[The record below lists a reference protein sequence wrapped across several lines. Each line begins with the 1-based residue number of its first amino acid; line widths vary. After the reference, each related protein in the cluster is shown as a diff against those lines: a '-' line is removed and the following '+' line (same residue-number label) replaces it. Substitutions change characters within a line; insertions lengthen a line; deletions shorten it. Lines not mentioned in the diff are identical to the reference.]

1 MAQNLSQEV
10 IDLVQ
15 RIKNGSGLSTIA
27 DQQRLRELG
36 YQYNPNNVVDPLSG
50 TMPDNGVGTDYISQY
65 VQGWGNNYDMWRPD
79 GSFMHTATQPSGN
92 ASIITP
98 LIAAAAMYF
107 GLPPTALG
115 SEGIAAA
122 GATQGAGMTAAEAWG
137 SGAGLGGDTLG
148 AMGLGEGAAA
158 SGAGSSGLY
167 SLAGSQ
173 AASGTAGLGNGLSAT
188 AGPGMNVSGTTGLGM
203 SSGANMTSGL
213 SGVLNSTGAAGGTG
227 SLLSGLGAAGQ
238 AASGASGLS
247 NLFSDPKDLQSMV
260 ALGSGIG
267 GFIDSQNKQ
276 DAINTNTNNFMNR
289 WDSFYAP
296 GSNEYNLLKQEMER
310 KDAAAGRNSQYG
322 TRLAEMGG
330 RIAQAKFNS
339 LSSMYGVANNGVQAA
354 NAVGS
359 GLGQLAG
366 GIGTAAQNGTLS
378 KIFGGQ

>member
-10 IDLVQ
+10 LDLVQ
-15 RIKNGSGLSTIA
+15 RIKNGSPLSTIA
-27 DQQRLRELG
+27 DQQRLQQLG
-36 YQYNPNNVVDPLSG
+36 YQYNPNNVVDPISG
-50 TMPDNGVGTDYISQY
+50 TMQDNGVGTDYISQY
-65 VQGWGNNYDMWRPD
+65 TQGWGNNYDMWRPD
-79 GSFMHTATQPSGN
+79 GSFMHTAVQPSGN

-115 SEGIAAA
+115 SEGVAAA
-122 GATQGAGMTAAEAWG
+122 GMGATEGAGMTAAEAWG

-148 AMGLGEGAAA
+148 AMGVGEGAAA
-158 SGAGSSGLY
+158 TGAGSSGLY
-167 SLAGSQ
+167 SLAGSAGAP
-173 AASGTAGLGNGLSAT
+173 AA
-188 AGPGMNVSGTTGLGM
+188 PGMTTGTTGLGM
-203 SSGANMTSGL
+203 SSGGVSTSGL
-213 SGVLNSTGAAGGTG
+213 TSGTSGLASMGATGAAGGTG

-247 NLFSDPKDLQSMV
+247 SLFSDPKDLQSMV

-276 DAINTNTNNFMNR
+276 DAINNNTNSFMNR